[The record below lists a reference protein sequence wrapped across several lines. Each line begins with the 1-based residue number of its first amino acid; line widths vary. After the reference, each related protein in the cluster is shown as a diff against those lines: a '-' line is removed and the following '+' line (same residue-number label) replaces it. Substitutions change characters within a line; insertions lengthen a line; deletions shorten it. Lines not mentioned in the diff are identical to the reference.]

1 MPGRQKSILDADS
14 AAQPGGGAWSFRK
27 YRKSFVDDNSLVRAT
42 ESKSPSGGQ
51 SNASQS
57 GLTLGSFHPTRQE
70 REYNTCA
77 SELFSL
83 ALSVN
88 GSDDEEEFHSEEN
101 AVGKESS
108 VARSRPKKRRG
119 YVYGREVEWELQQDV
134 TQYPKSDR
142 KTRLQRRVKNINVNK
157 SGFETRIRLWLMQFS
172 IISIS
177 VLYFACFILLNLSYA
192 VLWYIQKNKCCDDP
206 DHTFAQVFDF
216 AIQTST
222 TVGMLLH
229 STTQINGV
237 FLVVIE

>member
-1 MPGRQKSILDADS
+1 MISRQKSIREVDP
-14 AAQPGGGAWSFRK
+14 AAQTGGGAWSFRK
-27 YRKSFVDDNSLVRAT
+27 YRRSFVDDNHLVGAKGGKA
-42 ESKSPSGGQ
+42 SSGGQ
-51 SNASQS
+51 FNASQS
-57 GLTLGSFHPTRQE
+57 GLTIGSFHPTRQT
-70 REYNTCA
+70 RDYNSCA

-83 ALSVN
+83 AFSVN
-88 GSDDEEEFHSEEN
+88 GSDEDEDQNEEN
-101 AVGKESS
+101 TAGKEPK
-108 VARSRPKKRRG
+108 AGRSRCKKRRG
-119 YVYGREVEWELQQDV
+119 YVDGREVEWELQQDV

-192 VLWYIQKNKCCDDP
+192 VLWYIQENKCCDDP

-222 TVGMLLH
+222 TVGM
-229 STTQINGV
+229 SI
-237 FLVVIE
+237 